1 MDEIRS
7 RSAQME
13 KTLQWWSDCTANWRE
28 KWAKVRAERNRLREE
43 VHIFL
48 RIFYSSG
55 YIIYTNGFG

>member
-43 VHIFL
+43 VHNIPKNILFI
-48 RIFYSSG
+48 RIYN
-55 YIIYTNGFG
+55 IH